1 MLSARKTL
9 RDVIDRVDIGGVMNT
24 IRLCGRVICA
34 AAVLA
39 VFLCGEAA
47 AIGAWLNGKVTRSLW
62 HEQGYQYIQID
73 NVRYTIMQGAKCQY
87 LFTVNGATQKAPQNI
102 ESLHVGDALTVMA
115 EGNRIYQIEK
125 TR

>member
-47 AIGAWLNGKVTRSLW
+47 AIGAWLNGKVTRSPW

-73 NVRYTIMQGAKCQY
+73 NVRYTIMPGTKYQY
-87 LFTVNGATQKAPQNI
+87 LYKANGASQNAPQNI
-102 ESLHVGDALTVMA
+102 ESLHVGGVLAVVA

>member
-24 IRLCGRVICA
+24 IRFCGRVICA
-34 AAVLA
+34 AAVLI

-47 AIGAWLNGKVTRSLW
+47 AIGAWLTGKVTRAPW
-62 HEQGYQYIQID
+62 RGQGYQYIQID
-73 NVRYTIMQGAKCQY
+73 NVRYTIMPDTKCEY
-87 LFTVNGATQKAPQNI
+87 LYKVNGGTQRTPQNI